1 MGRFGIKEGVNL
13 TELQIAY
20 LAAGALLAALLL
32 VLIVHVLYRG
42 LPTGKAKTALQKII
56 YELDRHAD
64 QMQNREKRAAA
75 VQAVMDILGWRRIMI
90 PKVLVGWLIDA
101 EVAFIRRIQTATNTP
116 NLHQEEDGN
125 EIR

>member
-1 MGRFGIKEGVNL
+1 L

-20 LAAGALLAALLL
+20 LAAGALLAVLLL
-32 VLIVHVLYRG
+32 VLVVHLLYRG
-42 LPTGKAKTALQKII
+42 LPVGGAKIALQKII

-101 EVAFIRRIQTATNTP
+101 EVAFIRKVQAATNTP
-116 NLHQEEDGN
+116 DLHQEDENN
-125 EIR
+125 EVR